1 MKEAIGK
8 QGMGCRVLVVQAVLM
23 LVLLGVPFEAR
34 GQDAA
39 CTSAIEEAESQ
50 YQSGNFDVAIRQL
63 YECLIQEEVSQE
75 NVIAGHRLLALAY
88 LRKDDLDNA
97 RLTIVRLLGQAPE
110 YTPDA
115 VQNPPAYVSLVQNV
129 KDQLQVQSEAAPEPE
144 RRVEPR
150 RTGELLVEGGAG
162 LTQYGG
168 DRGYPSDNLFN
179 EFREGAGLAL
189 ELKVSYPFS
198 AHLSGGISY
207 LGGAFPELINNKEGF
222 ENIDEATSSRWVH
235 TVGLFGVARFLPQA
249 PVVPY
254 AQLGVTSAYTRKN
267 EVLRAGIG
275 PQIGLGA
282 AVPVTGNVGFFAEA
296 TSRLLFPGDALDL
309 ADEGNGFDPILTIT
323 AGLRYRI
330 QGL

>member
-1 MKEAIGK
+1 MKEGIEK
-8 QGMGCRVLVVQAVLM
+8 QAMDYRALLVQVVLM
-23 LVLLGVPFEAR
+23 LALLGAPFEAH
-34 GQDAA
+34 GQDAS

-115 VQNPPAYVSLVQNV
+115 VQNPPAYVSLVRNV
-129 KDQLQVQSEAAPEPE
+129 KDQLQVQSEAEPE
-144 RRVEPR
+144 RRVEPP
-150 RTGELLVEGGAG
+150 RTGELLIEGGAG

-168 DRGYPSDNLFN
+168 ERGRPADNPFGEL
-179 EFREGAGLAL
+179 REGAGLAL
-189 ELKVSYPFS
+189 ELEVSYPFS
-198 AHLSGGISY
+198 AHLSGGFSY
-207 LGGAFPELINNKEGF
+207 LGGAFPELVIEKEGEQF
-222 ENIDEATSSRWVH
+222 EPIIPSTSSRWVH

-254 AQLGVTSAYTRKN
+254 AQLGITSAYTWKN
-267 EVLRAGIG
+267 DVLRAGIG

-282 AVPVTGNVGFFAEA
+282 AVPVTDNVGFFAEA
-296 TSRLLFPGDALDL
+296 TSRFIFPGEALDL
-309 ADEGNGFDPILTIT
+309 VDEGNGFDSILTIT